1 MTRTH
6 ALYIALGVLGGLAV
20 GLTFAGS
27 LGALA
32 PLAILLVCPLMML
45 VMMRSMNHGSPSHD
59 HRRHRGPTSPPTG
72 SAEHHRH
79 PAPTTTH
86 DDPGRVL

>member
-27 LGALA
+27 LSTLA

-45 VMMRSMNHGSPSHD
+45 VMMRSMNHGGPTHD
-59 HRRHRGPTSPPTG
+59 HQPTSRPD
-72 SAEHHRH
+72 E
-79 PAPTTTH
+79 PA
-86 DDPGRVL
+86 DRLR

>member
-6 ALYIALGVLGGLAV
+6 TLYIALGILGGLAV

-45 VMMRSMNHGSPSHD
+45 VMMRTMNHGGTSHD
-59 HRRHRGPTSPPTG
+59 QQPSPR
-72 SAEHHRH
+72 AHE
-79 PAPTTTH
+79 PA
-86 DDPGRVL
+86 DPLR

>member
-45 VMMRSMNHGSPSHD
+45 VMMRGMSHGGTSHD
-59 HRRHRGPTSPPTG
+59 HQ
-72 SAEHHRH
+72 
-79 PAPTTTH
+79 PAPP
-86 DDPGRVL
+86 PGEPADRLR